1 MTPTVARSSRSTPG
15 LRQSASQRLEF
26 WVMHS
31 PTIITI
37 PIITTMDRII
47 GLTGIGLTG
56 AARITDIEMVRMVAP
71 SRRAGSR
78 QRDFFA
84 NRA

>member
-1 MTPTVARSSRSTPG
+1 
-15 LRQSASQRLEF
+15 
-26 WVMHS
+26 MHS

-37 PIITTMDRII
+37 LIITTMDRI
-47 GLTGIGLTG
+47 IGLTG